1 MRRDRIGAMSANV
14 VEKNCEDEDA
24 GFSQFARTMLR
35 HSSLGLEASQID
47 DHEEE
52 DAFATRDDEEDVEDV
67 EAVNPVEAS
76 LWDVDA
82 GDPALLEE
90 DTDDDGDDDHEEA
103 IEIVAHPL
111 NRTPLMAPLVA
122 GLAKLARLEAKALV
136 DARNAAKATGASPA
150 SVRRKEH
157 STPKSAEVLA
167 SHLDQSEGDTTIYL
181 LALVFNVF
189 VESKGGLRRAL
200 RTHAMHLR
208 KSVAQATAKVLCAE
222 PTQGIDHLLRSAGRF
237 LVCTSPD
244 KRNAPPISEEEAPAI
259 ARIAETLCAHV
270 AYSKENDPH
279 FTDRG
284 PTNPGSDKETT
295 KRNLALCNALLTAYS
310 TTLLDGELFEWTR
323 PINKL
328 LTPPKDTSGSKT
340 VLAKNLVPRLA
351 GLSLVNAILSLRP
364 NLLPEAPK
372 TLELVVEC
380 AKVRHATLYKA
391 AGEVLA
397 AALKATSLDALLRKC
412 KDTVEDVT
420 DTSKAGSHHRHG
432 RFASLVSRCTLA
444 VPTFLSRRHALRSC
458 RSLAEIVHEGKSA
471 KQSFEMLRALDVGGV
486 SSECF
491 SSDDEL
497 LQQLEGIL
505 PKALA
510 N

>member
-1 MRRDRIGAMSANV
+1 MN
-14 VEKNCEDEDA
+14 
-24 GFSQFARTMLR
+24 
-35 HSSLGLEASQID
+35 
-47 DHEEE
+47 
-52 DAFATRDDEEDVEDV
+52 
-67 EAVNPVEAS
+67 
-76 LWDVDA
+76 
-82 GDPALLEE
+82 
-90 DTDDDGDDDHEEA
+90 
-103 IEIVAHPL
+103 
-111 NRTPLMAPLVA
+111 
-122 GLAKLARLEAKALV
+122 
-136 DARNAAKATGASPA
+136 ARNAAKATGASPA

-244 KRNAPPISEEEAPAI
+244 KRNAPPVGEEEAPAI
-259 ARIAETLCAHV
+259 ARIAETLCGNV
-270 AYSKENDPH
+270 AATPKKATPTLRIEARRTPVVIKKQRSGISPCATLYSQPTLQH
-279 FTDRG
+279 CSMGSFSSGRG
-284 PTNPGSDKETT
+284 HQQAPDAAERS
-295 KRNLALCNALLTAYS
+295 
-310 TTLLDGELFEWTR
+310 
-323 PINKL
+323 
-328 LTPPKDTSGSKT
+328 TSGSKT

-432 RFASLVSRCTLA
+432 RFASLVSRCTSGRA
-444 VPTFLSRRHALRSC
+444 FVPVAAPRLTKLSES
-458 RSLAEIVHEGKSA
+458 K
-471 KQSFEMLRALDVGGV
+471 
-486 SSECF
+486 
-491 SSDDEL
+491 
-497 LQQLEGIL
+497 
-505 PKALA
+505 
-510 N
+510 